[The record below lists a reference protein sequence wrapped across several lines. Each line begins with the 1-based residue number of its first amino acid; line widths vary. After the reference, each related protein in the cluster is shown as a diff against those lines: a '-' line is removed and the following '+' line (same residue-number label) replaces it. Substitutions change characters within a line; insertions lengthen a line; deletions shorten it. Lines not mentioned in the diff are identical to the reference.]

1 MVYKKIIKT
10 RNGACRDYDESNAKK
25 KRGFTLIEVIA
36 VIAIIGILAAVLLP
50 KVSGYVKQA
59 KKTKVVDQCRKVVM
73 AVESYNLTSSTPIAN
88 TASVSSAIGNAG
100 VSKYLDGVTLNN
112 LDSSTTTLQKC
123 YDIVGGTDFDIDST
137 TEKLITT
144 TSNTNNTSSTQN
156 GTQSGN

>member
-1 MVYKKIIKT
+1 MLYKKNIKT
-10 RNGACRDYDESNAKK
+10 KKCVCIDYNASNAKK

-144 TSNTNNTSSTQN
+144 TPNTNNTSSTQN
-156 GTQSGN
+156 GTQ